1 MIELVVFDMAGTTV
15 QDLHEVE
22 ACFAKAA
29 LVAGLQVSSERI
41 LALQGYSKIEVFKL
55 LWAEANPNLSA
66 ENLKEKVD
74 HSYKIFCEI
83 LENHYLTFGAQPTE
97 GCLELFKYL
106 KENNIKIAL
115 TTGFYRKVTN
125 IILKKLGWHIG
136 LDANAIGNENS
147 IIDLSVA
154 SDEVLHGRP
163 KPDMVQK
170 AIEILGVKKLDNVV
184 TIGDTP
190 SDILAGDAANV
201 GYVFAITNGT
211 HSQKQLEPYFPQYM
225 VHNLSEL
232 KIFIEKTINTQ
243 LAHA

>member
-1 MIELVVFDMAGTTV
+1 MIELAVFDMAGTTV
-15 QDLHEVE
+15 QDHHEVE

-29 LVAGLQVSSERI
+29 IATGLPVNPERI
-41 LALQGYSKIEVFKL
+41 LALQGYSKIEVFNM
-55 LWAEANPNLSA
+55 LWSEINPHLSA

-83 LENHYLTFGAQPTE
+83 LENHYLTHGAQPTE

-125 IILKKLGWHIG
+125 IILEKLGWHIG
-136 LDANAIGNENS
+136 LDGQAKGNSES
-147 IIDLSVA
+147 IIDLSIA
-154 SDEVLHGRP
+154 SDEVAHGRP
-163 KPDMVQK
+163 KPDMVLK
-170 AIEILGVKKLDNVV
+170 AIEIFGIKNLENVL

-190 SDILAGDAANV
+190 SDILSGDSAGI

-211 HSQKQLEPYFPQYM
+211 HSAKQLEPYYPQYM
-225 VHNLSEL
+225 IDSLFEL
-232 KIFIEKTINTQ
+232 KDFIQNNSKTK
-243 LAHA
+243 

>member
-1 MIELVVFDMAGTTV
+1 MIELAVFDMAGTTV

-29 LVAGLQVSSERI
+29 IATGLHVTQERI
-41 LALQGYSKIEVFKL
+41 LELQGYSKIEVFNM
-55 LWAEANPNLSA
+55 LWTEVNPHLSP

-83 LENHYLTFGAQPTE
+83 LENHYLTHGALPTD
-97 GCLELFKYL
+97 GCLELFQYL

-125 IILKKLGWHIG
+125 IILEKLGWHIG
-136 LDANAIGNENS
+136 LDYQAKGNSES
-147 IIDLSVA
+147 IIDLSIA
-154 SDEVLHGRP
+154 SDEVAHGRP
-163 KPDMVQK
+163 KPDMVLK
-170 AIEILGVKKLDNVV
+170 AIEIFGIKNLENVL

-190 SDILAGDAANV
+190 SDILAGDSAGV

-211 HSQKQLEPYFPQYM
+211 HSAKQLEPYFPQYM
-225 VHNLSEL
+225 VDSLFEL
-232 KIFIEKTINTQ
+232 KDFIQNNSTTK
-243 LAHA
+243 